1 MEKEQHK
8 YWWRKLGLETIEFL
22 EEDIRENLQ
31 NISFG
36 SDFMDMT
43 LKTQAMK

>member
-1 MEKEQHK
+1 MEKEQQK
-8 YWWRKLGLETIEFL
+8 YWWRKLRLETIEFL

-31 NISFG
+31 NIGFG
-36 SDFMDMT
+36 SGFMGVT